1 MTDNRKSRGGN
12 LGYMI
17 PVLLFVLFF
26 ALCSVVLAGVFV
38 RSENI
43 SESAK
48 AYNDCVQLCRNEA
61 ERFRAGEEL
70 EKEKSYDAELCPT
83 GEIQGEYLVYTE
95 VSNEP
100 TPAGRL
106 ETALIRA
113 EASSGAA
120 EYELQVVRYC
130 PEER

>member
-1 MTDNRKSRGGN
+1 MTDYGKSRGGN

-26 ALCSVVLAGVFV
+26 ALCSVVLAGEFV
-38 RSENI
+38 RSANI

-48 AYNDCVQLCRNEA
+48 AYNDCVQLCRNGA

-95 VSNEP
+95 ISNEP

>member
-1 MTDNRKSRGGN
+1 MTGNGKSQGGN

-26 ALCSVVLAGVFV
+26 ALCSGVLAGVFV

-43 SESAK
+43 SEGAK

-70 EKEKSYDAELCPT
+70 EKERRFDETLCPT
-83 GEIQGEYLVYTE
+83 EETQGEYFVYTE
-95 VSNEP
+95 TSGEPSN
-100 TPAGRL
+100 AGRL

-130 PEER
+130 PGER

>member
-26 ALCSVVLAGVFV
+26 ALCSAVLAGVFA

-61 ERFRAGEEL
+61 ERFRAGEKL
-70 EKEKSYDAELCPT
+70 EEKIYCDEMLRQTTQEESEYTVCAELSEERAP
-83 GEIQGEYLVYTE
+83 
-95 VSNEP
+95 N
-100 TPAGRL
+100 GRL

-120 EYELQVVRYC
+120 EDELRVVRYC